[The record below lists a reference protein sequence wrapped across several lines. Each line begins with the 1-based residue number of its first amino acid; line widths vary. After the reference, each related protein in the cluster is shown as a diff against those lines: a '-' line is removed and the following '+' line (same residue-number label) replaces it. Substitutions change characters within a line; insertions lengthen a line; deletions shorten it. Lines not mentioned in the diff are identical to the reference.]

1 MRAKKGLRKIV
12 VDTATYYWKVTEDS
26 SYFYKKELLVLDESG
41 SCVFMRRYSL
51 DENRIPIITPSVV
64 RKAILEEKE
73 FDQKRA
79 ILDLLNN
86 KESLN
91 QWKCVK
97 EIQQPEIILG
107 IGFDLKE
114 DVLICIRQININS
127 YQRTIFDLQSLQVL
141 FEDWVA
147 SIPKNKQN
155 SAYLPFGP
163 LTHEIPFFE
172 WSPIARTV
180 ENQSGDKLCCYPFYS
195 QYVYFQP
202 SGEDCL
208 QTEHNKG
215 CVRLNKTNI
224 YNKFGF
230 STSGTYFVVVEKSIL
245 MIWKREYCNLPT

>member
-1 MRAKKGLRKIV
+1 M
-12 VDTATYYWKVTEDS
+12 
-26 SYFYKKELLVLDESG
+26 
-41 SCVFMRRYSL
+41 
-51 DENRIPIITPSVV
+51 
-64 RKAILEEKE
+64 
-73 FDQKRA
+73 
-79 ILDLLNN
+79 
-86 KESLN
+86 
-91 QWKCVK
+91 K

-114 DVLICIRQININS
+114 DVLICIRQINIDS

-141 FEDWVA
+141 FEDRVA

-155 SAYLPFGP
+155 STYLPFGP
-163 LTHEIPFFE
+163 LKHEIPFFE

-180 ENQSGDKLCCYPFYS
+180 QNQSGDQLCCYPFYA

-230 STSGTYFVVVEKSIL
+230 STSGTYFVVVEKNIL
-245 MIWKREYCNLPT
+245 MIWKREDGI